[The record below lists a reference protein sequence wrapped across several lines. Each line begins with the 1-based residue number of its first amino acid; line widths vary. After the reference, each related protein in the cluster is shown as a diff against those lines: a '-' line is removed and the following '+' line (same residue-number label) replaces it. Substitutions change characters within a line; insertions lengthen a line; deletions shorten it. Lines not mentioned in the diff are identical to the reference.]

1 MLSVLKWGNI
11 NKIYSL
17 IKSIKEDIIRYKILI
32 KKPQLSKDTFTFY
45 SETTSTVNDETGE
58 VSKTTAIYETN
69 NLSDLADKYEA
80 LLATYTTTEMK
91 VVEDLDIDMIVNIN
105 DN

>member
-1 MLSVLKWGNI
+1 M
-11 NKIYSL
+11 
-17 IKSIKEDIIRYKILI
+17 YKILI

-58 VSKTTAIYETN
+58 VTKTTAIYGTD
-69 NLSDLADKYEA
+69 NLSDLADKYQA
-80 LLATYTTTEMK
+80 LLATYTTAEIK
-91 VVEDLDIDMIVNIN
+91 VVEDLDIDMVVNIN

>member
-1 MLSVLKWGNI
+1 M
-11 NKIYSL
+11 
-17 IKSIKEDIIRYKILI
+17 YKILI
-32 KKPQLSKDTFTFY
+32 KKPQLPKDTFTFY

-69 NLSDLADKYEA
+69 NLTDLADKYQA
-80 LLATYTTTEMK
+80 LLATYTTAEIK
-91 VVEDLDIDMIVNIN
+91 VVEDLDINMVVNIN

>member
-1 MLSVLKWGNI
+1 M
-11 NKIYSL
+11 
-17 IKSIKEDIIRYKILI
+17 YKILI
-32 KKPQLSKDTFTFY
+32 KKPQLPKDTFTFY

-69 NLSDLADKYEA
+69 NLSDLADKYQA
-80 LLATYTTTEMK
+80 LLATYTTAEIK
-91 VVEDLDIDMIVNIN
+91 VVEDLDIDMVVNIK

>member
-1 MLSVLKWGNI
+1 M
-11 NKIYSL
+11 
-17 IKSIKEDIIRYKILI
+17 YKILI
-32 KKPQLSKDTFTFY
+32 KKPQLPKDTFTLY

-58 VSKTTAIYETN
+58 VTKTTAIYETN
-69 NLSDLADKYEA
+69 NLSDLADKYQV